1 MQGSRNLL
9 KTRCGTVH
17 YISPEVAKGDPYVGM
32 ASDIWSVGI
41 ILYALVTAS
50 LPFDG
55 PNSIVVL
62 KKIVRGVFSIPEY
75 VPKELQD
82 LIRLMLTLDPTER
95 ITIPQIKQHPWYMG
109 ADDTPRSV
117 RSNFDKDPEELYVIT
132 LDELQQNSD
141 VLHNLRLLGWEET
154 ELMNE
159 LLDTKNNMAKAFYKL
174 LIEQKKLPTSNNNSK
189 TDTPQTID
197 RKVLRRR
204 SIASPASASRIG
216 VASDLTKSPSHT
228 QNNNNNNIS
237 KSRKR
242 ASTRTNQF
250 APQLPVKTTTTTQP
264 RTRRKSSVGQPPSPV
279 SSAANHTSITPPAD
293 HSAKLSGGS
302 GGEKNNNKNVIWSTS
317 TEAEPESS
325 SNSKEY
331 QIEANKSV
339 TQILEA
345 LKHCFADL
353 GQFDLSAKQTKNGI
367 KVKARRSGK
376 RGAVV
381 TVNFTQKDGDSS
393 LRIKKGKSK
402 EDFKEFIKKV
412 EETLV
417 V

>member
-1 MQGSRNLL
+1 
-9 KTRCGTVH
+9 
-17 YISPEVAKGDPYVGM
+17 
-32 ASDIWSVGI
+32 
-41 ILYALVTAS
+41 
-50 LPFDG
+50 
-55 PNSIVVL
+55 
-62 KKIVRGVFSIPEY
+62 VRGVFSIPEY

-82 LIRLMLTLDPTER
+82 LIRLMLTLDPSER

-109 ADDTPRSV
+109 EDDTPRSA
-117 RSNFDKDPEELYVIT
+117 RSNFNKDPEEPYVIT

-141 VLHNLRLLGWEET
+141 VLYNLRLLGWEET
-154 ELMNE
+154 ELMSE

-216 VASDLTKSPSHT
+216 VASDLSKSPSHT
-228 QNNNNNNIS
+228 QNNNNIS

-242 ASTRTNQF
+242 ASTRTNQH
-250 APQLPVKTTTTTQP
+250 APQLPVKNTTTQP
-264 RTRRKSSVGQPPSPV
+264 RTVCRKSSVGQPPSPV
-279 SSAANHTSITPPAD
+279 TSSTNHALTPPAD

-325 SNSKEY
+325 GNSKEY